1 MYIVYFES
9 LPKFYP
15 LLQKLKINRIL
26 YPYPCTSVFLIE
38 QYKSFYC
45 YFQFQSIYNPE
56 EKYK

>member
-9 LPKFYP
+9 LPKFYL

-26 YPYPCTSVFLIE
+26 YPYPCIPYRTVQI
-38 QYKSFYC
+38 C